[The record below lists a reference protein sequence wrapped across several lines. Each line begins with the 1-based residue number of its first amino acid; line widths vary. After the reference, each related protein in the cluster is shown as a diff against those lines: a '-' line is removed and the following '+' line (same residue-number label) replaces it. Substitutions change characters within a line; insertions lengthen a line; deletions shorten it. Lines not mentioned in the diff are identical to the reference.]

1 MKRIVIISVLIF
13 TFGHLLIAQTITI
26 TKSYEL
32 SNETKISGFYPSFN
46 LSGNKLLFSSDG
58 YNGLSMYDFSTNT
71 VNVISNEA
79 GAGYEPMFG
88 ADDTKIFYRKTSYI
102 NNRKFDAI
110 ESYNI
115 SDRKKTVMLSP
126 KRDVKQARN
135 FHNGFIVTAE
145 RKLIKSTFGK
155 TTLKMPVYVTTQDLK
170 IYLYINN
177 NFTILNPLNQAESRY
192 LWVSLSPNEKM
203 ILFTA
208 AGKGTYICDL
218 NGKIISSL
226 GYMNAPVWYDDNFV
240 VGMQDKDDGHVITAS
255 KIVMIS
261 SNGKTKSVISQA
273 NEVAMYPTTSVKA
286 SKIAYN
292 TLEGKIKV
300 VEITVK

>member
-1 MKRIVIISVLIF
+1 MKQISITSFLLF
-13 TFGHLLIAQTITI
+13 TFHFMMVAQTISV
-26 TKSYEL
+26 TKRYEI
-32 SNETKISGFYPSFN
+32 SNDTKISGFYPSFN

-58 YNGLSMYDFSTNT
+58 YNGLSMYDFNTNT
-71 VNVISNEA
+71 VKIITNEA
-79 GAGYEPMFG
+79 GAGYEPMF
-88 ADDTKIFYRKTSYI
+88 ATDDSKIFYRKTSYI

-110 ESYNI
+110 ESFTL
-115 SDRKKTVMLSP
+115 SDSKKTVMLSP

-155 TTLKMPVYVTTQDLK
+155 TTLEMPVYVTTQDLK
-170 IYLYINN
+170 IFLFVNN
-177 NFTILNPLNQAESRY
+177 NFVTINPLNQAESRY
-192 LWVSLSPNEKM
+192 LWVSLSPNQKM

-226 GYMNAPVWYDDNFV
+226 GYLNAPVWYDDNFV
-240 VGMQDKDDGHVITAS
+240 VGMQDKDDGHIITES
-255 KIVMIS
+255 KILMIA
-261 SNGKTKSVISQA
+261 SNGKSKFPVSLA
-273 NEVAMYPTTSVKA
+273 NEIAMYPTTSAKA

-292 TLEGKIKV
+292 TEDGKIKII
-300 VEITVK
+300 EIAIK